1 MSAAIALAAAGASDG
16 LATRAARVAAI
27 AGKHA
32 DAVDA
37 EGRFP
42 REAVEAMR
50 AERLLSVQIPADLGG
65 EGASITEIA
74 ELCSIL
80 GQACAASAMVFAM
93 HQIKLSSLVEHGAGS
108 DWHCDFMRRIARE
121 QLLLASATTEG
132 GIGGNLR
139 NSICAIKVEGD
150 TCFLEKD
157 ATVISYGAHADAIL
171 ITSRSHAEAAS
182 SDQVLTVFL
191 KDQYRLERTVEWNTL
206 GMRGTCSDG
215 FLFRGEAPAGQIL
228 PKPFAEIAAQSMLAS
243 SHLLWSGVW
252 YGIAADAVARAQ
264 AFVRAAARKSPG
276 TPPPGALRLAE
287 VSSLLQMVKSNVVA
301 GLKVYEEAKADADRL
316 SSMAFAVA
324 MNNVKIASSEMIL
337 PIINHAMLICGIMG
351 YKNGTPYSLGRHLR
365 DAHSAQLMISNDRIL
380 GNTSTMLLVH
390 KQDTSLLG

>member
-1 MSAAIALAAAGASDG
+1 M
-16 LATRAARVAAI
+16 RAARVAAV
-27 AGKHA
+27 AGKYA

-37 EGRFP
+37 ESRFP
-42 REAVEAMR
+42 REAVDAMR
-50 AERLLSVQIPADLGG
+50 AERLLSIQIPAELGG

-93 HQIKLSSLVEHGAGS
+93 HQIKLSSLVEHGGGS
-108 DWHCDFMRRIARE
+108 DWHREFMRRIAKE

-139 NSICAIKVEGD
+139 NSICAIEVEGD
-150 TCFLEKD
+150 RCFLEKD

-191 KDQYRLERTVEWNTL
+191 KDQYTLERTVEWDTL

-215 FLFRGEAPAGQIL
+215 FLFKGEAPAAQIL

-276 TPPPGALRLAE
+276 TQPPGALRLAE

-324 MNNVKIASSEMIL
+324 MNNVKIASSETIL

>member
-1 MSAAIALAAAGASDG
+1 MNVAGALIEARAGDAAAV
-16 LATRAARVAAI
+16 RAARVAAI
-27 AGKHA
+27 AGKYA

-42 REAVEAMR
+42 REAVDAMR
-50 AERLLSVQIPADLGG
+50 AERLLSIQIPADLGG
-65 EGASITEIA
+65 RGASITEIA

-80 GQACAASAMVFAM
+80 GQTCAASAMVFAM

-108 DWHCDFMRRIARE
+108 DWHRDLMRRIAKE

-139 NSICAIKVEGD
+139 NSICAIKVVDG

-157 ATVISYGAHADAIL
+157 ATVISYGAHADAVL

-191 KDQYRLERTVEWNTL
+191 RGQYRLERTVEWNTL
-206 GMRGTCSDG
+206 GMRGTCSEG
-215 FLFRGEAPAGQIL
+215 FLFKGEAPAAQIL
-228 PKPFAEIAAQSMLAS
+228 PKPFAEIAAESMLAS

-276 TPPPGALRLAE
+276 TPSPGAPRLAE
-287 VSSLLQMVKSNVVA
+287 VSSLLQMVRSNVLA
-301 GLKVYEEAKADADRL
+301 GLKIYEEAKADADRL
-316 SSMAFAVA
+316 SSMDFAVA

-337 PIINHAMLICGIMG
+337 PIINHAMLICGIAG
-351 YKNGTPYSLGRHLR
+351 YKNGTPFSLGRHLR

-380 GNTSTMLLVH
+380 GNTSSMLLVH

>member
-1 MSAAIALAAAGASDG
+1 MNVVVAIAQDSFAAR
-16 LATRAARVAAI
+16 ATRVAAI
-27 AGKHA
+27 AAKYA

-37 EGRFP
+37 EARFP
-42 REAVEAMR
+42 RETVEVLR
-50 AERLLSVQIPADLGG
+50 TEQLLSIQIPVALGG

-80 GQACAASAMVFAM
+80 GQSCAASAMVFAM
-93 HQIKLSSLVEHGAGS
+93 HHIKLSSLVEHGKGS
-108 DWHCDFMRRIARE
+108 EWHQDFMRRIAKN

-139 NSICAIKVEGD
+139 NSICAVRIEGD
-150 TCFLEKD
+150 RCFLEKD

-171 ITSRSHAEAAS
+171 ITSRSHPDAAS

-191 KDQYRLERTVEWNTL
+191 KDQYTLERTIEWDTL

-215 FLFRGEAPAGQIL
+215 FLFKGEASAVQTL
-228 PKPFAEIAAQSMLAS
+228 PKPFAEIAAQSMLAT

-276 TPPPGALRLAE
+276 VPPPGALRLAE

-351 YKNGTPYSLGRHLR
+351 YKNGTPFSLGRHLR

>member
-1 MSAAIALAAAGASDG
+1 MNVAVALVGADD
-16 LATRAARVAAI
+16 AMAVRAARVAAI

-32 DAVDA
+32 DAVDV

-50 AERLLSVQIPADLGG
+50 AEKLLSIQIPADLGG

-108 DWHCDFMRRIARE
+108 DWHRDFMRRIARE

-150 TCFLEKD
+150 SCFLEKD

-191 KDQYRLERTVEWNTL
+191 RDQYRLERTVEWNTL

-215 FLFRGEAPAGQIL
+215 FLFKGEAPAEQIL

-287 VSSLLQMVKSNVVA
+287 VSGLLQMVKSNVVA
-301 GLKVYEEAKADADRL
+301 GLKTYEEAKADADRL

-337 PIINHAMLICGIMG
+337 PIINHTMLICGIMG